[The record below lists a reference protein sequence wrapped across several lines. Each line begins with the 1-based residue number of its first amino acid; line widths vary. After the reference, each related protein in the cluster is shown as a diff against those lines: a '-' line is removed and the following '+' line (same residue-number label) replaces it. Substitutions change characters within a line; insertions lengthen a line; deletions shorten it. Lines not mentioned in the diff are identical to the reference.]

1 MIKALIF
8 DLDGTLLN
16 TARDIQ
22 TVINASLKKF
32 SLPEISFEQT
42 LRFVG
47 NGAKKL
53 VERAVGERLDLAEE
67 VYRDYSV
74 NFANCD
80 NKYATLYQG
89 EEQAL
94 LKFKAA
100 NIKMAI
106 VTNKPQDATMR
117 VFDQYLVKFGFSEV
131 LCQTEI
137 HPLKPDPASTLEVI
151 ARFGVEKSDCLF
163 VGDGET
169 DVQTAKNAGIK
180 CVSVLWG
187 FRSRKQLE
195 EAGAKLFANSYK
207 ELEDIV
213 FGI

>member
-1 MIKALIF
+1 MYKALIF

-22 TVINASLKKF
+22 AVINGSLKKF
-32 SLPEISFEQT
+32 NLPELSLEQT
-42 LRFVG
+42 MRFVG

-53 VERAVGERLDLAEE
+53 VERAVGSRYDLIEE
-67 VYRDYSV
+67 IYQDFSV

-80 NKYATLYQG
+80 NKFAEFYDG

-94 LKFKAA
+94 KKFAAA

-106 VTNKPQDATMR
+106 VTNKPYDATMR
-117 VFDQYLVKFGFSEV
+117 VFDQYLSKFNFNEV
-131 LCQTEI
+131 LCQTKL
-137 HPLKPDPASTLEVI
+137 HPLKPDPTSTLDVI
-151 ARFGVEKSDCLF
+151 ARLGVKKQDCLF
-163 VGDGET
+163 IGDGET
-169 DVQTAKNAGIK
+169 DVQTAANAGIK

-187 FRSRKQLE
+187 FRSKPQLE
-195 EAGAKLFANSYK
+195 KAGAQLFASSFK

-213 FGI
+213 FCC